1 MSTDIPSTSPFQL
14 TTTDCNFFLPGIQSY
29 YGADRP
35 IDAHIKVLDLH
46 DIGITSTTN
55 LMSGKGALQVQFWV
69 ELADG
74 TTEMATQIT
83 LTDITFSF
91 TAIVSGMDVTI
102 QIN

>member
-1 MSTDIPSTSPFQL
+1 
-14 TTTDCNFFLPGIQSY
+14 
-29 YGADRP
+29 
-35 IDAHIKVLDLH
+35 
-46 DIGITSTTN
+46 
-55 LMSGKGALQVQFWV
+55 MSGKGALQVQFWV

-74 TTEMATQIT
+74 TTELATQIT